1 MRIVSLKWVAAERG
15 AEGARR
21 AITDAFSDLVESEVA
36 FAEQLAGDGHAHSNS
51 KRLFLR
57 FALRR
62 TGCPRC
68 HQPRH
73 QFSNTFTTQS
83 RKDRRGGAD
92 IFNKPA
98 CYRKRFRTMLRRPK
112 FSGNAN
118 NHRIFTARP
127 ASSAIT
133 RREIRDWSIIRIFA
147 QRDSTGT
154 SVGEKAVLVLKA
166 RNR

>member
-1 MRIVSLKWVAAERG
+1 MSALPPTATPDFKYIHQRVAKIA
-15 AEGARR
+15 
-21 AITDAFSDLVESEVA
+21 EVA
-36 FAEQLAGDGHAHSNS
+36 Q
-51 KRLFLR
+51 R
-57 FALRR
+57 F
-62 TGCPRC
+62 
-68 HQPRH
+68 
-73 QFSNTFTTQS
+73 S
-83 RKDRRGGAD
+83 
-92 IFNKPA
+92 NKPA

-112 FSGNAN
+112 FSGNAD

-133 RREIRDWSIIRIFA
+133 RREISDWSIIRIFA